1 MIIRFSHNRP
11 PVDIDTS
18 REDQEALELMRRAND
33 VGGNRHYG
41 DMAEANIPLHI
52 RHGVIRAAIDLGE
65 TNLDLVTRRNER
77 GNSLKNVRTLSS
89 TGRPT
94 MLNTVR
100 RRQILYVMMRENGYS
115 FPEIAQGFF
124 TSHSAVMYSVHRF
137 ESEIANMPVEQLP

>member
-1 MIIRFSHNRP
+1 MIVRYSHNRP

-18 REDQEALELMRRAND
+18 REDQDLIDLMRRAND

-41 DMAEANIPLHI
+41 DMAEANVPLHI
-52 RHGVIRAAIDLGE
+52 RRGVIQAAIDSGE

-77 GNSLKNVRTLSS
+77 GNSLKNVQTISKS
-89 TGRPT
+89 GRPT

-100 RRQILYVMMRENGYS
+100 RRRILYMMMRLIGYS
-115 FPEIAQGFF
+115 YPEIAQGFF
-124 TSHSAVMYSVHRF
+124 TSHSAVIHSVQRA